1 MTRGKL
7 YTARSGE
14 FIVEVNYQLFGESEA
29 SWWGELVPTEYRRIN
44 DGEGYLLEMDDGRR
58 GRCSLRKRINRA
70 VSGTPPLY
78 HYQFIGRGRLE

>member
-78 HYQFIGRGRLE
+78 HYQFIGRGHLE

>member
-29 SWWGELVPTEYRRIN
+29 SWWGELVPTEYHRIN

>member
-44 DGEGYLLEMDDGRR
+44 DGEGFLLELDDGRR

-70 VSGTPPLY
+70 VSGPLPLY
-78 HYQFIGRGRLE
+78 HYQFIGRGRLD